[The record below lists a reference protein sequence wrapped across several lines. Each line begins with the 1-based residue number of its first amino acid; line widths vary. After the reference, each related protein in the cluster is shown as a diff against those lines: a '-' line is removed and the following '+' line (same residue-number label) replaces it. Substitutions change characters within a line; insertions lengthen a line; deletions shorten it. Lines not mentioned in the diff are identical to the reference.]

1 MSSEHSAFEIAA
13 AVADMKTEILRD
25 IEAGTLPAD
34 VPDFVALHDHVDAND
49 YAGFTDPNR
58 RADWDVAD
66 LVLVQE
72 EVDAW
77 LKAGRRE
84 RVDLDAL
91 PLSDPIFDP
100 LFNTPQDVDPDPVSE
115 GVDVPPNWIGGRVR
129 LVIEATVEAD
139 EWRAFVAPYL
149 AREDREVAESFDA
162 RMDEVYGLDGEV
174 LTSVRVQS
182 VKIHPS

>member
-25 IEAGTLPAD
+25 ISMGDVPAD

-66 LVLVQE
+66 LVTVQE
-72 EVDAW
+72 AVHEW

-84 RVDLDAL
+84 PVDLEDL
-91 PLSDPIFDP
+91 PLSDAAFDP
-100 LFNTPQDVDPDPVSE
+100 LFNTPQVHDPAPVSQ
-115 GVDVPPNWIGGRVR
+115 GVDVPPKWIGGRVR
-129 LVIEATVEAD
+129 LVIECTVSAD
-139 EWRAFVAPYL
+139 EYRDFVATHVTHG
-149 AREDREVAESFDA
+149 RDVAESFDA
-162 RMDEVYGLDGEV
+162 RMDEVFGPDGDQ
-174 LTSVRVQS
+174 LTTVRVES
-182 VKIHPS
+182 VKIHP